1 MMAAML
7 LFQWLEIR
15 LKKKDIDTAPVEV
28 EELGITRKLIPRVLR
43 ELVLEVEMEVAQ
55 EAQEAMRQ
63 KTQAPVVEEAV
74 VLRIPL
80 LQMEVKGLME
90 W

>member
-1 MMAAML
+1 MSIKRFRIVL
-7 LFQWLEIR
+7 DGVPHE
-15 LKKKDIDTAPVEV
+15 VEV

-63 KTQAPVVEEAV
+63 KTQARVVEEAV